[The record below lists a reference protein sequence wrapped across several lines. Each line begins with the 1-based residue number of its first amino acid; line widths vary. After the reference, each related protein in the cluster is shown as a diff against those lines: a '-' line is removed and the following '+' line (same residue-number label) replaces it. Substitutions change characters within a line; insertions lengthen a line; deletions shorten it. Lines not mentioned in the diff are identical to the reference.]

1 MEIILYGIMFIIGT
15 LIGSFCTLAVYRIPI
30 GKDITHERS
39 FCPNCNHRLE
49 FWDLIPIVSYLALG
63 GKCRYC
69 KEKIRIRY
77 LLFEL
82 GSGITFLLLALS
94 TNIHLEELLTNT
106 EETINGIVLI
116 GFGILYF
123 TTLILIAGIDKE
135 RTEIAKPVLLFGF
148 IILGLYILYLCTFKN
163 ILVYKYAIYLI
174 FILIIILLDIWLM
187 KKKGKENY
195 TISILLLWIY
205 MLAFTNTDVMLFTI
219 IATLIFIA
227 IHSIAH
233 KLEEKEKENVKVPIG
248 FYMVISNIF
257 FTILANF
264 LANIVK

>member
-1 MEIILYGIMFIIGT
+1 M
-15 LIGSFCTLAVYRIPI
+15 
-30 GKDITHERS
+30 
-39 FCPNCNHRLE
+39 
-49 FWDLIPIVSYLALG
+49 
-63 GKCRYC
+63 
-69 KEKIRIRY
+69 
-77 LLFEL
+77 
-82 GSGITFLLLALS
+82 
-94 TNIHLEELLTNT
+94 NIHLENILINA
-106 EETINGIVLI
+106 EETIHGIVLL

-135 RTEIAKPVLLFGF
+135 RTEIAKPVLLFGL
-148 IILGLYILYLCTFKN
+148 IILGAYILYLYMVKN
-163 ILVYKYAIYLI
+163 IPVYKYMIYLI
-174 FILIIILLDIWLM
+174 FMLIIILLDICLM
-187 KKKGKENY
+187 KKKKKENY

-233 KLEEKEKENVKVPIG
+233 KLETKGKENIKVPIG

-264 LANIVK
+264 LAR